1 MTFVMGRI
9 SHGGSQQEAN
19 IKNKE
24 SILNLIVQY
33 LEKYSSTVQQLA
45 SSEQARITDWKQK
58 RRWEMVELKDCQQQE
73 LEGKLIFHSLL
84 TFRICSITAAF
95 TFASEYPGLEIK
107 ILYYCIQKRAS

>member
-1 MTFVMGRI
+1 
-9 SHGGSQQEAN
+9 
-19 IKNKE
+19 
-24 SILNLIVQY
+24 
-33 LEKYSSTVQQLA
+33 
-45 SSEQARITDWKQK
+45 
-58 RRWEMVELKDCQQQE
+58 MVELKDCQQQE